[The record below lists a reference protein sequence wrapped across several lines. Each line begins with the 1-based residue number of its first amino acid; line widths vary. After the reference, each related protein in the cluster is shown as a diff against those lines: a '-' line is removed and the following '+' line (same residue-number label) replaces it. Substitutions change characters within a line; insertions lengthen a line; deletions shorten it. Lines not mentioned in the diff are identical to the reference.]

1 MKETLI
7 PIATVILIWWTSTG
21 AVLWLAR
28 GLDKQMN
35 LRLIGMTVL
44 CALGFA
50 GVLVAS
56 SQTGVW
62 AVYLGF
68 VSAIVI
74 WGWVEFTL
82 LSGMITG
89 SRTEDC
95 PADVSEPERF
105 KMAFRAIAHH
115 EYALVVMLVSLAILD
130 SSGGTGMAIKTFALL
145 WIMRLGAKLTIFS
158 GAPELST
165 NMIPERLSYMKSYFR
180 HDRISFAFWM
190 SLAGCIFFFSGGIY
204 ALNHVQ
210 YDAAVQTQV
219 TMLTTLVALAILEH
233 IFMVLPVADSRLW
246 SWAMSQQ
253 SPPPGGSEGAGN
265 TALQDRRP
273 AGRS

>member
-1 MKETLI
+1 MSEILI
-7 PIATVILIWWTSTG
+7 PIATVVLVWWASTG

-28 GLDKQMN
+28 GLDTQMN
-35 LRLIGMTVL
+35 VRLIGMTVL
-44 CALGFA
+44 CAFGFA
-50 GVLVAS
+50 GVLIAS
-56 SQTGVW
+56 AQSGAW

-68 VSAIVI
+68 FSAIII

-89 SRTEDC
+89 SRTEAC
-95 PADVSEPERF
+95 PDDVSEFERF
-105 KMAFRAIAHH
+105 KLAFRAIAHH
-115 EYALVVMLVSLAILD
+115 EYALVIMLGLLAILD
-130 SSGGTGMAIKTFALL
+130 SSGGSGMAIKTFALL

-165 NMIPERLSYMKSYFR
+165 NMIPERLAYMKTYFR
-180 HDRISFAFWM
+180 HDRISIAFWL
-190 SLAGCIFFFSGGIY
+190 SLTGCIAFFSGGIY

-246 SWAMSQQ
+246 SWAMTRQN
-253 SPPPGGSEGAGN
+253 PANGETENAVL
-265 TALQDRRP
+265 TALQDREP

>member
-1 MKETLI
+1 MSQFLI
-7 PIATVILIWWTSTG
+7 PIATVVLVWWVSTG

-35 LRLIGMTVL
+35 IRLVGMTVL

-50 GVLVAS
+50 GVLIAS
-56 SQTGVW
+56 AQAGIW

-68 VSAIVI
+68 ISAIVI

-89 SRTEDC
+89 SRTEAC
-95 PADVSEPERF
+95 PPNVSGVERF
-105 KMAFRAIAHH
+105 KFAFRAISHH
-115 EYALVVMLVSLAILD
+115 EYALVVMLGILAFLD
-130 SSGGTGMAIKTFALL
+130 SSGGSGMAIKTFALL

-165 NMIPERLSYMKSYFR
+165 NMIPERLAYMKTYFR
-180 HDRISFAFWM
+180 HDRISFAFWV
-190 SLAGCIFFFSGGIY
+190 SLAGCTAFFLGGIY

-246 SWAMSQQ
+246 SWAMTQQ
-253 SPPPGGSEGAGN
+253 IPVDGEPKSAS
-265 TALQDRRP
+265 LQASHDRKP